1 MQEAAPRLT
10 TIEEFESSTRDG
22 YADSRTSREAKG
34 PLPLVVGIVGHR
46 DILAEDSPKLEAKF
60 RQQISTLQT
69 QYPNTEIIVISALA
83 DGADRVGAR
92 VALASG
98 VRLVVPM
105 PMPRELYLADF
116 NPSSRIEFDALLAKA
131 EHWFEL
137 PILSG
142 LTAEDIATP
151 GQNRDHQ
158 YAQVGAYIA
167 MHSEL
172 LVAFWNGVPTSLE
185 GGTAQVVEFKLHGVP
200 VPFAPPHSEL
210 DAPDSGVVIHIV
222 TRRESEK
229 ETRGEL
235 FHVEWVYPPGFDK
248 VAEAE
253 RAYADIYS
261 RMEGLNQDAVSHKK
275 LLKEGSPKSLG
286 YLFPLEEQRVRTPM
300 LEQTAEF
307 YSIADV
313 LSQYFQKRTL
323 TAFRVILVLVFLA
336 ALSYDLYSHV
346 FEEEWILSM
355 YLVMFFFSF
364 LWHTRVAKAGFQTK
378 YLDYRALAEG
388 LRVQFFWRIAGIS
401 DSVAD
406 FYMREQKS
414 ELDWVRNAVR
424 SSMTE
429 TIGDPGLR
437 STQELPLRERLILVS
452 KYWVEDQE
460 RYFAKAAHRD
470 HERLHK
476 NEKRITQL
484 FGLSLLAAAI
494 QLLLPAN
501 PVFIIAIGLLPVIA
515 ALIHTFL
522 QKNAL
527 MEHSKQYERM
537 SVLFRRARIHL
548 DKLIAED
555 RWSEAQS
562 LVAEIGKEAL
572 SENGDWIM
580 THRERPLEVPKGA

>member
-1 MQEAAPRLT
+1 
-10 TIEEFESSTRDG
+10 
-22 YADSRTSREAKG
+22 
-34 PLPLVVGIVGHR
+34 
-46 DILAEDSPKLEAKF
+46 
-60 RQQISTLQT
+60 
-69 QYPNTEIIVISALA
+69 
-83 DGADRVGAR
+83 
-92 VALASG
+92 
-98 VRLVVPM
+98 M
-105 PMPRELYLADF
+105 PMPREYYMADF
-116 NPSSRIEFDALLAKA
+116 QPDSQTEFEVLLAKA
-131 EHWFEL
+131 EHSFEL
-137 PILSG
+137 PLLSG
-142 LTAEDIATP
+142 LTIEDISTP
-151 GQNRDHQ
+151 GLNRDHQ

-185 GGTAQVVEFKLHGVP
+185 GGTAQVVEFKLRGVP

-235 FHVEWVYPPGFDK
+235 FHVEWVYPAGFDK
-248 VAEAE
+248 VEEAKK
-253 RAYADIYS
+253 AYADIYS
-261 RMEGLNQDAVSHKK
+261 RMEGLNLDAVSHSK
-275 LLKEGSPKSLG
+275 LLKDESPKSLR
-286 YLFPLEEQRVRTPM
+286 YLFPIEEQRVRTPM

-323 TAFRVILVLVFLA
+323 TAFRVILILVFLA

-346 FEEEWILSM
+346 FEETPLILSM
-355 YLVMFFFSF
+355 YLGMFFISY
-364 LWHTRVAKAGFQTK
+364 LWHTYIANAGFQTK

-388 LRVQFFWRIAGIS
+388 LRVQFFWRIAGVS

-429 TIGDPGLR
+429 TIGDPGRR
-437 STQELPLRERLILVS
+437 STAELSLRERLLLVS
-452 KYWVEDQE
+452 KHWVQDQE

-476 NEKRITQL
+476 NEKRITIL

-494 QLLLPAN
+494 QLFLPAN

-537 SVLFRRARIHL
+537 SVLFRRARIRL
-548 DKLIAED
+548 DYLIAED
-555 RWSEAQS
+555 RLSDAQA